1 MFADSTLFDAFELY
15 LELIARPIHLSPV
28 ATYYRWAQRMRRGSH
43 FVADDDCRLSNWK
56 FYHELHEI
64 DGYSSDIPNVVTGS
78 VANTSF
84 QRHATNICT
93 DYLPTRRNKQLP
105 QSKTTRPP
113 TPPHPHSTLDE
124 TTHNNRA
131 SNISI
136 RSTSVSVWFSH
147 EEIFQRGKV
156 TIHSSFLSNCQ
167 CPSYSITT
175 KKVWTRVCVVGW
187 IQ

>member
-1 MFADSTLFDAFELY
+1 M
-15 LELIARPIHLSPV
+15 IV
-28 ATYYRWAQRMRRGSH
+28 
-43 FVADDDCRLSNWK
+43 DCPTENSITSCM
-56 FYHELHEI
+56 I

-175 KKVWTRVCVVGW
+175 KKIMNAGVWSMDPVTVLPRSRMRTSSL
-187 IQ
+187 